1 MLGFLVVAL
10 LPAYEGRVYPDAG
23 REFPHVELT
32 DSITRSDSN
41 NARESLEKGA
51 YFHKFSIKKKRYT
64 CRKTYLFFGCCK
76 KYKNRVFQERVVSRY
91 RCKGC
96 PWCSGNSACFIYPCD
111 SWSTAKPHKHIGQDV
126 WFPERVN
133 CPFRELRTT
142 PHIVQEEQS
151 DRVWED
157 TCSVYEKDRRYICL
171 RSRCVDDGEDFTY
184 AILQDN
190 TCQDLEK
197 KGCQNVRRTCVQEE
211 DGLCRIWEWHYLCDE
226 EVSSVVPMP
235 SFMVQAGSGMKE
247 PPNKKMPQ
255 ALALLQG
262 AADGARHAQVD
273 AKTIRV
279 FGGSAMR
286 CHVDMAQFRDCCKE
300 MDGWG
305 RWFGCGCSQEERQ
318 LARMRHE
325 GRCVYV
331 GKRISDYLV
340 GMDMRTQ
347 KLFCCFPNALIKE
360 LHTHARAQL
369 GRGWGTASHADC
381 AGLLVEGEL
390 EKVDFSDIDE
400 ERLKRAF
407 SVHAKGINYEDIKQK
422 VVSSVKRLRSD

>member
-1 MLGFLVVAL
+1 
-10 LPAYEGRVYPDAG
+10 
-23 REFPHVELT
+23 
-32 DSITRSDSN
+32 
-41 NARESLEKGA
+41 
-51 YFHKFSIKKKRYT
+51 
-64 CRKTYLFFGCCK
+64 
-76 KYKNRVFQERVVSRY
+76 
-91 RCKGC
+91 
-96 PWCSGNSACFIYPCD
+96 
-111 SWSTAKPHKHIGQDV
+111 
-126 WFPERVN
+126 
-133 CPFRELRTT
+133 
-142 PHIVQEEQS
+142 
-151 DRVWED
+151 
-157 TCSVYEKDRRYICL
+157 
-171 RSRCVDDGEDFTY
+171 
-184 AILQDN
+184 
-190 TCQDLEK
+190 
-197 KGCQNVRRTCVQEE
+197 
-211 DGLCRIWEWHYLCDE
+211 
-226 EVSSVVPMP
+226 
-235 SFMVQAGSGMKE
+235 
-247 PPNKKMPQ
+247 
-255 ALALLQG
+255 
-262 AADGARHAQVD
+262 
-273 AKTIRV
+273 V